1 MIHYA
6 RPHHVQVDVDDASQ
20 QMFTT
25 FDNSRVIAIFPE
37 CSLAILPMIV
47 FLARSPC
54 HKLYSF
60 WGSGLAF

>member
-1 MIHYA
+1 
-6 RPHHVQVDVDDASQ
+6 
-20 QMFTT
+20 
-25 FDNSRVIAIFPE
+25 VIAIFPE
-37 CSLAILPMIV
+37 CSLAILPLIV